1 MGVIFKV
8 TFKARSIKNDIGF
21 RIGENPSKL
30 AYVNNYRNCRKSVK
44 NGRMLGEWGKQKKE

>member
-30 AYVNNYRNCRKSVK
+30 AYVNKYRNCRKSVK
-44 NGRMLGEWGKQKKE
+44 NGSMLGEWGKQKKE